1 MTKSSSKQ
9 RLSTMDIPDPIPAN
23 LHNLDLSYAID
34 TFQVGTYKME
44 DLPQTLPVFN
54 RKTESIKRY
63 AKGRRVTSMPILS
76 HESKCLPELP
86 PKVEVKLGMERN
98 MKRSVSM
105 FPEDSSLR
113 DQQEFLK
120 IGSSGI
126 IIKDDNGLASA
137 TAKNT
142 PILEADS
149 LFSQTSIIDSA
160 SASSI
165 PSDEYTHMSVNSRK
179 SIFEVNDRIIDD
191 SSSSIYSE
199 VDDME
204 DDTLDDIY
212 AVEMCL
218 EEPEL
223 GSVFDGLSLDDSLW
237 DSDKESIKG
246 QQAKTGSYASTSI
259 LEYYSTQSD
268 DQIGVGT
275 PTKQNNLRFIDSK
288 KELPIVPHSP
298 VDNGL
303 VLPKMRKNR
312 IPRPVSMFSMTN
324 QSNFSTFTGS
334 ESLHKS
340 KREMKSAINGSIDVC
355 LDPGNDYG
363 YSRYSFGS
371 SKPRATSISLL
382 SPLLTSFNT
391 SPNVIQ
397 PRVSSPHL
405 MNATQYTANT
415 MPHLEETSAS
425 PSHKLK
431 AGRSVSAF
439 IASTFRAFSSEL
451 STITRK

>member
-54 RKTESIKRY
+54 RKTGSITRY

-86 PKVEVKLGMERN
+86 PKVEAKLGMKRN

-105 FPEDSSLR
+105 FPQDNPLQ
-113 DQQEFLK
+113 DQQEFLTTR
-120 IGSSGI
+120 SWEI
-126 IIKDDNGLASA
+126 IIKDDKGLESA
-137 TAKNT
+137 TAKNMPLT
-142 PILEADS
+142 EADS
-149 LFSQTSIIDSA
+149 LFSQTSITDST

-165 PSDEYTHMSVNSRK
+165 PSDEYTQMSVNSGK
-179 SIFEVNDRIIDD
+179 SIFEVNDCMVDD

-199 VDDME
+199 VDDIE

-218 EEPEL
+218 DEPEL
-223 GSVFDGLSLDDSLW
+223 GSIFDGLSLDDSLW
-237 DSDKESIKG
+237 DSDKESVNC
-246 QQAKTGSYASTSI
+246 QQPKTGSYASTSI
-259 LEYYSTQSD
+259 LEYYNTQSD
-268 DQIGVGT
+268 DQIGIPT
-275 PTKQNNLRFIDSK
+275 PLKQNTSPHIDTK
-288 KELPIVPHSP
+288 KELPSVPHSP

-303 VLPKMRKNR
+303 VLPKVRKNR
-312 IPRPVSMFSMTN
+312 IPRPASMFSMTN
-324 QSNFSTFTGS
+324 QSNFSTFAGS
-334 ESLHKS
+334 KSLHES

-363 YSRYSFGS
+363 YSRYSFGTL
-371 SKPRATSISLL
+371 KPRATSTSLL
-382 SPLLTSFNT
+382 SPPLTSLNT
-391 SPNVIQ
+391 FSNVIK
-397 PRVSSPHL
+397 PRASSTYL
-405 MNATQYTANT
+405 MSNTQYTANT
-415 MPHLEETSAS
+415 MHHIEETSA
-425 PSHKLK
+425 PASHKVNT
-431 AGRSVSAF
+431 GRSVSAF

-451 STITRK
+451 STITKK

>member
-54 RKTESIKRY
+54 KKTGSITRY

-76 HESKCLPELP
+76 HEPKCLPELP
-86 PKVEVKLGMERN
+86 PKVEVKLGMKRN

-105 FPEDSSLR
+105 FPQNIPLQ
-113 DQQEFLK
+113 DQQEFSK
-120 IGSSGI
+120 TRSSEI
-126 IIKDDNGLASA
+126 IIKDDKDLASA

-142 PILEADS
+142 PITEADS
-149 LFSQTSIIDSA
+149 LFSQTSIIDST

-165 PSDEYTHMSVNSRK
+165 PSDEFTQMSVHSRK

-199 VDDME
+199 VDIE

-223 GSVFDGLSLDDSLW
+223 GSIFDGLSLDDSLW
-237 DSDKESIKG
+237 DSDKESIKCS
-246 QQAKTGSYASTSI
+246 QAKTGSYASTSI
-259 LEYYSTQSD
+259 LEYYNTQSD
-268 DQIGVGT
+268 DQIGVRT
-275 PTKQNNLRFIDSK
+275 PIKQKNSPRIDTK
-288 KELPIVPHSP
+288 KELPSVPHSP

-303 VLPKMRKNR
+303 VLPKVRKNR
-312 IPRPVSMFSMTN
+312 IPRPASMFSMTN
-324 QSNFSTFTGS
+324 QSNFSSFTGS
-334 ESLHKS
+334 KSLHES
-340 KREMKSAINGSIDVC
+340 KQEMKSAINGSIDVC
-355 LDPGNDYG
+355 LDPGNNYG
-363 YSRYSFGS
+363 YSRYSFGI
-371 SKPRATSISLL
+371 SKPRATSTSLL
-382 SPLLTSFNT
+382 SPLSTSFNT
-391 SPNVIQ
+391 SPNVIK
-397 PRVSSPHL
+397 PRASSTHL
-405 MNATQYTANT
+405 MNSTQYTANIT
-415 MPHLEETSAS
+415 PHVEETSAPS
-425 PSHKLK
+425 SHKLNT
-431 AGRSVSAF
+431 GRSVSAF
-439 IASTFRAFSSEL
+439 ISSTFRAFSSEL
-451 STITRK
+451 STITKK